1 MEESDLR
8 EESVEPAT
16 APFGSVDEA
25 AALVESFTLASVFC
39 RCLRMKGN
47 IPPNVD
53 ASHIDAAARPLK
65 SVTSI
70 MKQGDYGE
78 DSDERM
84 NTSMRMN
91 MGGGYM
97 EDDE

>member
-16 APFGSVDEA
+16 VPFGSVDEA
-25 AALVESFTLASVFC
+25 AALVESLTLASVFC

-47 IPPNVD
+47 IPPKAD
-53 ASHIDAAARPLK
+53 ASQIDAAARPLK

-70 MKQGDYGE
+70 MKQEDYGD
-78 DSDERM
+78 DSDECMRI
-84 NTSMRMN
+84 SMCMN
-91 MGGGYM
+91 MGVG
-97 EDDE
+97 